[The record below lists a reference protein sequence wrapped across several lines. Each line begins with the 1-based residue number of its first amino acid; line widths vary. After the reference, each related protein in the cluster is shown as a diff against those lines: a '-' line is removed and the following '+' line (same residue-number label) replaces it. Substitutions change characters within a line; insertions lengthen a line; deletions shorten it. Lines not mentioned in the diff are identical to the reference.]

1 MLRIRKATAVD
12 SEDMIRI
19 QRDSLQ
25 LQAVNEYSPEQLA
38 YMTAVDDDRSLI
50 PPDKIKA
57 DNYRYIVAEQDGLS
71 VGYGSL
77 DIDKGLLAATFVD
90 PSVARQGIGRT
101 IAEELQ
107 SIAQD
112 NGIHLLKTYASLNA
126 AGFYEQLGFQK
137 QDCVDVGGES
147 GPDIPSVLM
156 EKQL

>member
-1 MLRIRKATAVD
+1 M
-12 SEDMIRI
+12 
-19 QRDSLQ
+19 
-25 LQAVNEYSPEQLA
+25 
-38 YMTAVDDDRSLI
+38 I